1 MYDINEVRNM
11 RRKLTKTGNSHALV
25 IPPTYLDLLKID
37 KNTELEVTIENGKII
52 AFPVKFD
59 WNDVKEED
67 EKLSKEEIQG
77 FQDGVKDIEAGRVV
91 DASEVWERLGL

>member
-1 MYDINEVRNM
+1 M

-59 WNDVKEED
+59 WNDVEEED

-77 FQDGVKDIEAGRVV
+77 LQEGIKDIEAGRVV